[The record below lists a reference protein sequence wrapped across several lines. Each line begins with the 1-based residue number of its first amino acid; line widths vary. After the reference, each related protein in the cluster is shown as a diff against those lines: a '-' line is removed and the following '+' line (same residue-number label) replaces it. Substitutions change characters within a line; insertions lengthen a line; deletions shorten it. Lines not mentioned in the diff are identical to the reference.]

1 MSLVMLL
8 LTWVASGT
16 LWFGQAAPA
25 PPTAPTPDPTPA
37 SAAATA
43 PVQAPDTSGYVW
55 EGTCKECHA
64 EIHEAW
70 GKTKHKTALLRLSA
84 ADQEKEC
91 GACHLTGADKPVEVD
106 GKTVNAG
113 VQCEGCHGAGRDH
126 VESARTGTP
135 KKFAKTPGE
144 SLCVEC
150 HNAKSPHYHGFFY
163 SAMKPLV
170 HKVK

>member
-8 LTWVASGT
+8 LTWVASGA
-16 LWFGQAAPA
+16 LWFAQAAPA
-25 PPTAPTPDPTPA
+25 PAPAPPPA
-37 SAAATA
+37 PAPAAATA
-43 PVQAPDTSGYVW
+43 PAQAPDTSGYVW
-55 EGTCKECHA
+55 EATCKECHA
-64 EIHEAW
+64 EVHEAW
-70 GKTKHKTALLRLSA
+70 ARTKHKTALLRLSA

-91 GACHLTGADKPVEVD
+91 GACHLTGADKPVAVE

-113 VQCEGCHGAGRDH
+113 VQCESCHGAGREH
-126 VESARTGTP
+126 VDSARAGSP

-150 HNAKSPHYHGFFY
+150 HNAKSPHFHGFFY
-163 SAMKPLV
+163 AAMKPLV